1 MIRNSVFKVALLVTA
16 SALALPA
23 CTWVKIPDEARAVA
37 MAEAGAVGNCQRL
50 GNVSTNVA
58 WKVAGIRRGDN
69 KVRVELDNLA
79 RERAFGMGGNT
90 VVRESIHEGSGEYS
104 AYKCP

>member
-1 MIRNSVFKVALLVTA
+1 MKRDFVYRAA
-16 SALALPA
+16 GLAAITVLIPA
-23 CTWVKIPDEARAVA
+23 CTWVKIPDDARAVS
-37 MAEAGAVGNCQRL
+37 MVEASAVGNCQRL

-58 WKVAGIRRGDN
+58 WKVAGITRGEN

-79 RERAFGMGGNT
+79 RERTFGMGGNT
-90 VVRESIHEGSGEYS
+90 LVRESIREGTGEYS

>member
-1 MIRNSVFKVALLVTA
+1 MKRKFFNRAAVLGAFTVLI
-16 SALALPA
+16 PA
-23 CTWVKIPDEARAVA
+23 CTWVKIPDDARAVA
-37 MAEAGAVGNCQRL
+37 IVESSAVGNCQRL

-58 WKVAGIRRGDN
+58 WKVAGITRGEN

-79 RERAFGMGGNT
+79 RDRAFGMGGNT
-90 VVRESIHEGSGEYS
+90 LVRGSINEGSGEYS

>member
-1 MIRNSVFKVALLVTA
+1 MIRTTVLKAATVAA
-16 SALALPA
+16 FSLALPA
-23 CTWVKIPDEARAVA
+23 CTWVKIPDDARAVA
-37 MAEAGAVGNCQRL
+37 IVEASAVGNCQRL

-58 WKVAGIRRGDN
+58 WKVAGIKRGEN

-79 RERAFGMGGNT
+79 RERTFGMGGNT
-90 VVRESIHEGSGEYS
+90 MVRESISEGTGEYI

>member
-1 MIRNSVFKVALLVTA
+1 MKPQAVYRAAMLVAVSVLI
-16 SALALPA
+16 PA
-23 CTWVKIPDEARAVA
+23 CTWVKIPDDARAVA
-37 MAEAGAVGNCQRL
+37 IVDASAVGNCQRL
-50 GNVSTNVA
+50 GTVSTNVA
-58 WKVAGIRRGDN
+58 WKVAGIKRGAN

-90 VVRESIHEGSGEYS
+90 VVRESITEGTGEYM

>member
-1 MIRNSVFKVALLVTA
+1 MIRTIVLKAATVAAL
-16 SALALPA
+16 ALALPA
-23 CTWVKIPDEARAVA
+23 CTWVKIPDDARAVA
-37 MAEAGAVGNCQRL
+37 IVEASAVGNCQRL

-58 WKVAGIRRGDN
+58 WKVAGIKRGEN

-79 RERAFGMGGNT
+79 RERTFGMGGNT
-90 VVRESIHEGSGEYS
+90 VVRESIREGTGEYS

>member
-1 MIRNSVFKVALLVTA
+1 MNRNSGFRAAALVAVSVLI
-16 SALALPA
+16 PA
-23 CTWVKIPDEARAVA
+23 CTWVKIPDDARAVA
-37 MAEAGAVGNCQRL
+37 IVEASAVGNCQRL

-58 WKVAGIRRGDN
+58 WKVAGITRGEN

-79 RERAFGMGGNT
+79 RDRAFGMGGNT
-90 VVRESIHEGSGEYS
+90 LVRESINEGTGEYS

>member
-1 MIRNSVFKVALLVTA
+1 MKRTFLNRVTALVALA
-16 SALALPA
+16 ALIPA
-23 CTWVKIPDEARAVA
+23 CTWVKIPDDARAVA
-37 MAEAGAVGNCQRL
+37 IVDASAVGNCQRL
-50 GNVSTNVA
+50 GTVSTNVA
-58 WKVAGIRRGDN
+58 WNVAGIKRGAN

-90 VVRESIHEGSGEYS
+90 VVRESIREGTGEYM

>member
-1 MIRNSVFKVALLVTA
+1 MIRSSLFRAALLVTLA
-16 SALALPA
+16 ALLPA
-23 CTWVKIPDEARAVA
+23 CTWVKIPDDARAVA
-37 MAEAGAVGNCQRL
+37 IVETSAVGNCQRL

-58 WKVAGIRRGDN
+58 WKVAGITRGEN

-79 RERAFGMGGNT
+79 RERTFGMGGNT
-90 VVRESIHEGSGEYS
+90 MVRESISEGTGEYI

>member
-1 MIRNSVFKVALLVTA
+1 MKPQPVYRAAMLVAVSVLI
-16 SALALPA
+16 PA
-23 CTWVKIPDEARAVA
+23 CTWVKIPDDARAVA
-37 MAEAGAVGNCQRL
+37 IVDASAVGNCQRL
-50 GNVSTNVA
+50 GTVSTNVA
-58 WKVAGIRRGDN
+58 WKVAGIKRGAN

-90 VVRESIHEGSGEYS
+90 VVRESITEGTGEYM